1 MTKYWSA
8 FERDQLFGAM
18 HDAYKCRWTG
28 HLVANPEYDSKEMY
42 KAVSWAVHSA
52 ENTGTPSVTVFVL
65 PAWTEGSNTAY
76 MKWVRKMPHT
86 CKLMATIPRRSF
98 KFIQQPQ
105 ATTVGLP
112 PEDTGHPKW
121 DINILL
127 VANNRGFETLTN
139 GDAAGMAKQLKQK
152 LIQAVNEH
160 AHPSEL
166 LTWAR
171 LGHHWPDGPSEESS
185 PGDESE
191 NEEEMDTTIYRPPAK
206 VLASPSD
213 AGTAALTLNNSLAHL
228 LQTASEQLQLNQLL
242 PLKYDWRSMVYTD
255 GSQRKTDIGPNGRQT
270 VQLGSG
276 IYVPA

>member
-1 MTKYWSA
+1 MLQLAIPQLSQERFASPLNYHPGMTKHWSA

-28 HLVANPEYDSKEMY
+28 HSVANPEYDSKEMY

-76 MKWVRKMPHT
+76 MKWVRKMPQT
-86 CKLMATIPRRSF
+86 CKVLATIPRRSF

-127 VANNRGFETLTN
+127 VGNKRGFETLTN
-139 GDAAGMAKQLKQK
+139 GDAVGMAKELKQK

-171 LGHHWPDGPSEESS
+171 LGHHWPDGPSAESS
-185 PGDESE
+185 TGEESE

-206 VLASPSD
+206 VLACPSD
-213 AGTAALTLNNSLAHL
+213 ASTAALTLNNSLANL
-228 LQTASEQLQLNQLL
+228 LKTASEQLQLNQLL
-242 PLKYDWRSMVYTD
+242 PLKYD
-255 GSQRKTDIGPNGRQT
+255 
-270 VQLGSG
+270 
-276 IYVPA
+276 

>member
-1 MTKYWSA
+1 
-8 FERDQLFGAM
+8 
-18 HDAYKCRWTG
+18 
-28 HLVANPEYDSKEMY
+28 MY

-86 CKLMATIPRRSF
+86 CKLLATIPRRSF

-191 NEEEMDTTIYRPPAK
+191 NEEEMDTTSTDHQPRCW
-206 VLASPSD
+206 
-213 AGTAALTLNNSLAHL
+213 
-228 LQTASEQLQLNQLL
+228 L
-242 PLKYDWRSMVYTD
+242 PQVM
-255 GSQRKTDIGPNGRQT
+255 QAQQP
-270 VQLGSG
+270 
-276 IYVPA
+276 